1 MSKKN
6 YAALVN
12 EAVKKMQA
20 LLDTAKNEN
29 RTLTDEEVTVFN
41 SLEKD
46 VEKLESEAAME
57 KKVQAVQD
65 RLSQSVTNEVPQAA
79 PSVSLGVNR
88 ETKKPWSN
96 HGEFFN
102 AVKAASNPSNTVID
116 ARLLNGVSPSAPT
129 NATGLQI
136 SVGADGGFMVGAETE
151 SWLMD
156 SVNAQAVIFPRVSKI
171 PVGENKNSISIPAL
185 DETSRANGSRFG
197 GVNAYW
203 SAEAATAA
211 ASKPKLR
218 ELNLKLEKLLGFV
231 YTTDELLLDARAL
244 ETFIRKAYAEEF
256 AFLLDDAIINGDGNG
271 KPLGIVN
278 CPSLISVAKESAQAN
293 DTIVYENIVKMWSRL
308 SSRKRNNS
316 VWLITPEAETQLY
329 TMGLAVGSG
338 GVPVYLPPA
347 GASGTPYST
356 LFNRPVLVCEQL
368 PKLGDKGDIIL
379 ADLSD
384 YIGIDKGGLQTDT
397 SIHVQFLYDE
407 QVFRFRYRFNGCPY
421 TKSAVASKSNS
432 SWSTSPYVT
441 LAAR

>member
-1 MSKKN
+1 MAKKN
-6 YAALVN
+6 YASLVN
-12 EAVKKMQA
+12 EAVKKMQT

-29 RTLTDEEVTVFN
+29 RTLTEEEVTVFN
-41 SLEKD
+41 SLETE
-46 VEKLESEAAME
+46 VASLEAESERE
-57 KKVQAVQD
+57 KKLIAVQD
-65 RLSQSVTNEVPQAA
+65 RLSKSVSDQA
-79 PSVSLGVNR
+79 PVSNVSLGTNR
-88 ETKKPWSN
+88 ETKKPWST
-96 HGEFFN
+96 HGEFFT
-102 AVKAASNPSNTVID
+102 AVKNASNPSNTVID
-116 ARLLNGVSPSAPT
+116 ARLLNGVNPSAPS

-151 SWLMD
+151 SFLMD
-156 SVNAQAVIFPRVSKI
+156 AVNAQAVIYPRISKI
-171 PVGENKNSISIPAL
+171 PVGENKNSISLPAL

-203 SAEAATAA
+203 AAEAATAS

-218 ELNLKLEKLLGFV
+218 ELNIKLEKLLGFV
-231 YTTDELLLDARAL
+231 YTTDELLLDARAM
-244 ETFIRKAYAEEF
+244 ETFLRKAYAEEF
-256 AFLLDDAIINGDGNG
+256 AFLLDDSIINGDGNG

-278 CPSLISVAKESAQAN
+278 SPALISIAKESAQGKV
-293 DTIVYENIVKMWSRL
+293 IVYENIVKMWARL
-308 SSRKRNNS
+308 AARKRANA
-316 VWLITPEAETQLY
+316 VWMITPEAETQLY
-329 TMGLAVGSG
+329 TMSQTIGSG

-347 GASGTPYST
+347 GASGAPYST
-356 LFNRPVLVCEQL
+356 LFNRPVIVCEQL

-407 QVFRFRYRFNGCPY
+407 QVFRFRYRFNGTPY

-432 SWSTSPYVT
+432 SWTTSPYVT